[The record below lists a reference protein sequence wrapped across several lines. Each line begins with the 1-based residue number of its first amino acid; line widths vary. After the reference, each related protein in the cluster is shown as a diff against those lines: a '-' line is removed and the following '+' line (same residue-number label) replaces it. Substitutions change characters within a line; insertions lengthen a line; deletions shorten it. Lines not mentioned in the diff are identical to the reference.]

1 MAQKIAAFFLLRYYL
16 LRLIFAQIITLV
28 VTILTALIFM
38 LLPLG
43 AVVRVWA
50 NRVGAI
56 PVEEEPRDERT
67 VN

>member
-28 VTILTALIFM
+28 VTILTALVFM

-43 AVVRVWA
+43 EIVRLWSA
-50 NRVGAI
+50 RVGAI
-56 PVEEEPRDERT
+56 PAEEEPRDERT